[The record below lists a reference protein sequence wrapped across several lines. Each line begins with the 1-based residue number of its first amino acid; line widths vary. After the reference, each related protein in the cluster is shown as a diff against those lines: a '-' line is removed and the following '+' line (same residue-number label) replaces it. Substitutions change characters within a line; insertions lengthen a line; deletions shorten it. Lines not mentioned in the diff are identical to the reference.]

1 MPKRTPRDWET
12 LERELHA
19 AGVSQA
25 EIEAGAR
32 RLLAEA
38 RGWLLPRNWPP
49 PSGSPAMSISPV
61 FLRPVMTPATGRWTG
76 CSASGLSWRGKSTIR

>member
-1 MPKRTPRDWET
+1 MPKRTAQDWEI

-38 RGWLLPRNWPP
+38 RGHQLAEARNSPPLPQE
-49 PSGSPAMSISPV
+49 ISPW
-61 FLRPVMTPATGRWTG
+61 LWA
-76 CSASGLSWRGKSTIR
+76 

>member
-1 MPKRTPRDWET
+1 MPKRTAQDWEI

-38 RGWLLPRNWPP
+38 RGHQLAEAHNSPPLPQE
-49 PSGSPAMSISPV
+49 ISPW
-61 FLRPVMTPATGRWTG
+61 L
-76 CSASGLSWRGKSTIR
+76 SA